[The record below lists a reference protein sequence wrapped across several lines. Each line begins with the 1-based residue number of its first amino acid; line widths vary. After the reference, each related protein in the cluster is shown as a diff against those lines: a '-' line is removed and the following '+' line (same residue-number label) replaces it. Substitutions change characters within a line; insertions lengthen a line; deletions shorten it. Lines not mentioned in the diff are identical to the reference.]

1 MAACD
6 IPDDWMPTIT
16 NVNAL
21 PDPLRRYVHHLQTT
35 VDPSGLMRESF
46 MLRQENAHLRLEC
59 ERLTGLVRNR

>member
-6 IPDDWMPTIT
+6 IANDWLPTIT
-16 NVNAL
+16 SVNAL
-21 PDPLRRYVHHLQTT
+21 PAPLRRYIHDLQTT

-59 ERLTGLVRNR
+59 ERLAAPSRTR